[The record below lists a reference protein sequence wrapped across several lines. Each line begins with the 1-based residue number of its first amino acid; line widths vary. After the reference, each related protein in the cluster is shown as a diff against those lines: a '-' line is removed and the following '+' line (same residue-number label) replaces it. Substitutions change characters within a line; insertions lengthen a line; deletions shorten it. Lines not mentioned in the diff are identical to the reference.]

1 MGSMVYYDCLANE
14 NKSIHH
20 GVDTENVNV
29 SKSEGWETVGATQ
42 WMKAPALCL
51 QSWESESEKC
61 VTDTDVKE
69 TAWM

>member
-29 SKSEGWETVGATQ
+29 SMSEG
-42 WMKAPALCL
+42 
-51 QSWESESEKC
+51 
-61 VTDTDVKE
+61 
-69 TAWM
+69 